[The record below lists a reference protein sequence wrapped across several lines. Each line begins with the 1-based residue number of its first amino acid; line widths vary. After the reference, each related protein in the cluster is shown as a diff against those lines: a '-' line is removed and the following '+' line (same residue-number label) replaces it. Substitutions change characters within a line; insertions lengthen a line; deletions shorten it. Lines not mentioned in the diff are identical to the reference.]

1 MDSNKKIDLKLDDNN
16 PPSFQAEGSITKSK
30 DEINSQNIK
39 KNDDDGNKIIQ
50 IIIHNKSDKKD
61 IGNINKNSKDN
72 SSIRVL
78 PNNKQLNKKK
88 TNEPDNDLD
97 LDLNKEFSV
106 KNKSPNFLK
115 KVYGILSIQ
124 FIFILGLVLI
134 LQIKNIKNKIK
145 NHSNLFWAFFSI
157 SLLGII
163 IMVLLFI
170 SDKISKEAP
179 CSYIAVFFFASF
191 IGLFFGFIGAYTNFH
206 VILGI
211 ITCML
216 SIFVASLIF
225 VLLYKGILNIIEK
238 YNIDEYTLATFRI
251 ILDTI
256 GMVFVICG
264 GTGRRHSLRKIGRL
278 AR

>member
-61 IGNINKNSKDN
+61 IANINKNSKDN

-97 LDLNKEFSV
+97 LDLNAEYSV

-179 CSYIAVFFFASF
+179 CSYI
-191 IGLFFGFIGAYTNFH
+191 
-206 VILGI
+206 
-211 ITCML
+211 
-216 SIFVASLIF
+216 
-225 VLLYKGILNIIEK
+225 
-238 YNIDEYTLATFRI
+238 
-251 ILDTI
+251 
-256 GMVFVICG
+256 
-264 GTGRRHSLRKIGRL
+264 
-278 AR
+278 